1 MKCSYLWGGMSVSLA
16 GLRCYSCS
24 EQKGRKITFNR
35 NKPAGRDQ
43 AVRQELEYREDD
55 VTPNFCLF
63 SSLLILHLTWKMKIA
78 AKPCLAELLSS
89 EAFLACTTRALLLAG
104 VFCGASFNAL
114 R

>member
-1 MKCSYLWGGMSVSLA
+1 MGCLLA
-16 GLRCYSCS
+16 RQDRAATAAQSS
-24 EQKGRKITFNR
+24 KGRKIIFNKS
-35 NKPAGRDQ
+35 KPAGRDQ

-55 VTPNFCLF
+55 VTPSFCLF
-63 SSLLILHLTWKMKIA
+63 SSLLILHLIWKMKIA

-89 EAFLACTTRALLLAG
+89 EVFLACTTWALLHAG

>member
-1 MKCSYLWGGMSVSLA
+1 MSVSLA
-16 GLRCYSCS
+16 RLCCYRCS

-35 NKPAGRDQ
+35 SNPAGRDQ

-55 VTPNFCLF
+55 VTPSFCLF
-63 SSLLILHLTWKMKIA
+63 SSLLILHLVWKMKIA

-89 EAFLACTTRALLLAG
+89 EVFLACATRALLPAG
-104 VFCGASFNAL
+104 LFYRASFNAL